1 MNQSFDSFG
10 LFDPPSFFICNPDKS
25 VLYSL
30 GTVSDRK
37 YMPRYNSLGTISF
50 TAPAFVNGVATEYY
64 DALQYRRLI
73 YLEDLGYFMI
83 TEIDIEG
90 DGVNTTKAITAE
102 SLEVELV
109 TKKLTVFSGT
119 FKFYDV
125 LTPAP
130 TLLGRILTY
139 LPGWTIGSVD
149 IALTSLY
156 RTFDISDSTI
166 YNFLMNEVETAY
178 QCVFDF
184 DTINKTISARAVSR
198 AVTSTD
204 IYLSFD
210 NLIKNIKVKEI
221 TDELVTSLSVY
232 GGGNLSI
239 NSVNPLGTDKI
250 YNFDHFKSTEWM
262 SQGLVDAI
270 TAWEAVVDANQAGYA
285 VLLTTLQAKN
295 QLLNTKEAELVVL
308 QVTFDALEGVKSARI
323 QQGLDLS
330 AVNAQLAAQQLLI
343 NTKNAEIDVVEA
355 AIVTTT
361 AQLTVINTAVS
372 FATNFTAAQLTEL
385 SPFVIGPTYSN
396 INFIQTDIMSASAI
410 QLQAQELYD
419 QAVDVLAKI
428 SQPRYEFTVES
439 ANFIF
444 AQEFQPFIT
453 QLALGASITLE
464 LQEGLYS
471 YPVLLGFDLNYD
483 DPTDFSLIF
492 GNRLRLDNSSYIL
505 SDLFGQT
512 VTSAINSTFNSEQW
526 SSWNDNYKNDVSTFI
541 NSSLDA
547 AVNNIVTGVGQN
559 ILINQNGI
567 RVRKSTGTNVFS
579 PNQLWM
585 NNGVLAF
592 SDDNFDTAKLAL
604 GQISTSSGSYFG
616 LVAEVIVGN
625 LIAGNQLV
633 IMNENNTFL
642 VDGSGATL
650 TNATFTLTRDNG
662 NNRIIIDPVT
672 GIAIQKRVSSGS
684 FVNQFYVDGAGN
696 LIFSGNLSGAS
707 GTFTGNISAR
717 SGDIGGWHINDYGL
731 YDDNGNYIRSNGQI
745 QLGVLNINGSTGYFN
760 GNFYAPNL
768 IGKILGNQLKDIDAD
783 TITAGVIRGLEIY
796 GCEIYWPGV
805 SMTTNAYGWPT
816 IRGENAITMT
826 TPAGDVQI
834 ANNSLLI
841 NHKDQVDIFAG
852 ASANGKINLWGN
864 IYSSGE
870 MGVTGTY
877 PVGTSTMRFKNGIMT
892 ATTLGVVNTIEGST
906 WILPDPIANT
916 VSGIEKTY
924 YAADSF
930 SFGQIGQINSS
941 GWISLA
947 SNTAIDGASGLVM
960 CSSLSI
966 SNGSSGNFLH
976 LGVAKKSGWSW
987 TTKGL
992 LYLATGGGM
1001 THTPPS
1007 GTDVVAQVLG
1017 VATGYNEVFF
1027 NPSLVQVEMV

>member
-10 LFDPPSFFICNPDKS
+10 LFDPPSFFVCNPDKS
-25 VLYSL
+25 ILYAL
-30 GTVSDRK
+30 GTISDRK
-37 YMPRYNSLGTISF
+37 YMPRYNSLGTVSF
-50 TAPAFVNGVATEYY
+50 TAPAVVDGVASNYY
-64 DALQYRRLI
+64 ESLQYRRLV
-73 YLEDLGYFMI
+73 YLEGLGYFMI
-83 TEIDIEG
+83 TEIEKEG
-90 DGVNTTKAITAE
+90 DGVNETKTITAE

-119 FKFYDV
+119 FKFYDI

-178 QCVFDF
+178 QCIFDF
-184 DTINKTISARAVSR
+184 NTINKTISARAVSR

-210 NLIKNIKVKEI
+210 NLIKSIKVKEI

-239 NSVNPLGTDKI
+239 NQVNCLGGDKI
-250 YNFDHFKSTEWM
+250 YNFSHFKSTEWM

-270 TAWEAVVDANQAGYA
+270 TTWEALVVANQAGYA
-285 VLLTTLQAKN
+285 DLLTTLQN
-295 QLLNTKEAELVVL
+295 DNLSLNTKESALVTL
-308 QVTFDALEGVKSARI
+308 NVTRLALEGVKSARI
-323 QQGLDLS
+323 QQGLSLS
-330 AVNAQLAAQQLLI
+330 AVNAQLAAQQVLI
-343 NTKNAEIDVVEA
+343 DAKEAEIVVVEA
-355 AIVTTT
+355 SMAATT
-361 AQLTVINTAVS
+361 AQLTAINTALS
-372 FATNFTAAQLTEL
+372 FTTNFTAAQLTEL
-385 SPFVIGPTYSN
+385 SPFVIGSTYNN
-396 INFIQTDIMSASAI
+396 INFIQTDIMSVSAI

-419 QAVDVLAKI
+419 QAVTVLAKI
-428 SQPRYEFTVES
+428 SQPRYEFTVDS

-444 AQEFQPFIT
+444 TQDFQPFIT
-453 QLALGASITLE
+453 QLALGSSITLE
-464 LQEGLYS
+464 LEDGVYS

-492 GNRLRLDNSSYIL
+492 GNRLRLDDSSYIL

-512 VTSAINSTFNSEQW
+512 VTSAINTSFNSEQW

-547 AVNNIVTGVGQN
+547 AVNNIVTGSDQN

-567 RVRKSTGTNVFS
+567 RVRKSAGTNAFN

-592 SDDNFDTAKLAL
+592 SDDGFDTAKLAL

-625 LIAGNQLV
+625 LIAGNQLT

-650 TNATFTLTRDNG
+650 TNATFTLTRNNG
-662 NNRIIIDPVT
+662 NNKIIIDPTT
-672 GIAIQKRVSSGS
+672 GIAIQKRVSSGG
-684 FVNQFYVDGAGN
+684 FVNQFYVDGSGN
-696 LIFSGNLSGAS
+696 LIFAGNLSGAS
-707 GTFTGNISAR
+707 GTFTGSISAR

-760 GNFYAPNL
+760 GNFYAHNL
-768 IGKILGNQLKDIDAD
+768 IGLLSGTQLKDIIAD
-783 TITAGVIRGLEIY
+783 TITSGVIRGLQIY

-805 SMTTNAYGWPT
+805 SMTTNSYGWP
-816 IRGENAITMT
+816 IMRGENALTMS

-841 NHKDQVDIFAG
+841 NHKGQVDIFAG

-877 PVGTSTMRFKNGIMT
+877 PVGTNTMRFKNGIMT
-892 ATTLGVVNTIEGST
+892 ATTLGAVTAIEGNT
-906 WILPDPIANT
+906 WILPAPSLNM
-916 VSGIEKTY
+916 VSGIEKSY
-924 YAADSF
+924 VASSSF
-930 SFGQIGQINSS
+930 SFGQIGRINSGGGVS
-941 GWISLA
+941 QA
-947 SNTAIDGASGLVM
+947 SNTDINNASGLVM
-960 CSSLSI
+960 CTSQGI
-966 SNGSSGNFLH
+966 FSGTRANWLH
-976 LGVAKKSGWSW
+976 IGIIKKSGWGW
-987 TTKGL
+987 TTGGL
-992 LYLATGGGM
+992 LYLSTGGGM
-1001 THTPPS
+1001 TQTPPS
-1007 GTDVVAQVLG
+1007 GTDVVAQIVG
-1017 VATGYNEVFF
+1017 VATGSNEVFF